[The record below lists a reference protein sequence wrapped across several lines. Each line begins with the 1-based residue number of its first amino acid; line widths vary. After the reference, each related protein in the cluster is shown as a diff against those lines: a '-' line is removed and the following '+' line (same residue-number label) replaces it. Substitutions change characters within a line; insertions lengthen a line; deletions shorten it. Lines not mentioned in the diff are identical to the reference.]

1 MLQTTTRP
9 RLDAATPPTPI
20 QTGPVYACF
29 HCGQTAASLTP
40 WPVDYR
46 NYSPLDDWAEHIAYL
61 RLTCGCQN
69 VNRVARLG
77 DVIIPLEFNNDEKQF
92 PAWRALVDH
101 NIAAVRSA
109 LAAIAAA
116 VPPEKRLNDPPTR
129 IVLELLAGLLPPD
142 KAIAQL
148 RGLMNGR

>member
-1 MLQTTTRP
+1 MLDTTTLP
-9 RLDAATPPTPI
+9 RLDAATLRV
-20 QTGPVYACF
+20 QTGPVYHCF
-29 HCGQTAASLTP
+29 QCGQPALGLTHWTP
-40 WPVDYR
+40 CR
-46 NYSPLDDWAEHIAYL
+46 SPLDDWAEHIAYL

-116 VPPEKRLNDPPTR
+116 VPPEKRVNDPSTR
-129 IVLELLAGLLPPD
+129 IVMELLAGLLPPD